1 MKTTFGVFDIR
12 MNKKK
17 DFSKFTKRN
26 VHKRRSKEAA
36 KAELLRA
43 LREVGVSYDG
53 VKIRDVQDGGRG
65 EKRSPEHAAREIVT
79 RGIYSG
85 SKSGFGFVA
94 LESGG
99 DDIFI
104 PGGRTG
110 GAIDGDF
117 VEISYHK
124 FKSRLGEEKTEGR
137 VLKIIEYGRHTVI
150 GTLTE
155 DAFRHGRRL
164 MRFLYVLPD
173 DPKITLR
180 PRVRDSFSAHPG
192 DKVEALILRDGTSQ
206 PECDVVRVFGE
217 SESKDANYEAILSE
231 CGITTEFTPE
241 ELSLAEEVAG
251 EELSF
256 DGRVDRMSETIFTI
270 DGAGAKDLDD
280 AVSLRKLPGNK
291 WRLGV
296 HIADVSHYVKE
307 RTPLDRCV
315 MSRGTSVYFT
325 DKVVPMLPESLSNG
339 ACSLN
344 AGEEKYA
351 LSAIIDIDGEGNIVD
366 TKIEPSVIKSKV
378 RGVYS
383 EVNQLLSGDADG
395 EIKKKYS
402 AVLPTLKKMEE
413 LYLVLL
419 EKSRKRGSV
428 DFDSDEAEILLSEN
442 GEPVDIIRRERGVS
456 ERIIEQFMLTA
467 NEAVATLLTKRGV
480 PCVYRV
486 HEAPPKEGFADFL
499 AYLRSLGFDTSS
511 IPREEPSSRDLAKIL
526 LEAERR
532 GCLSAVSYTMLRSMA
547 KAKYSEEK
555 ASHFGLG
562 IETYCHFTSP
572 IRRLSDLATHR
583 IIRRVLFEG
592 KRAESYASYAR
603 RAAAAATEGE
613 LRAVDAERKIENLY
627 KVIYMSDHVGE
638 VYTAVVNSVTS
649 FGMFCTLDNTCEGL
663 VPISE
668 MPGLFTFDETNL
680 TLRSRTKTYRIAD
693 VVKICVE
700 EANITRGKLRFSIV
714 EE

>member
-1 MKTTFGVFDIR
+1 MS
-12 MNKKK
+12 KKK
-17 DFSKFTKRN
+17 DFVKFTKRN

-36 KAELLRA
+36 KNELLRA

-53 VKIRDVQDGGRG
+53 VKIRDIHDGGRIAD
-65 EKRSPEHAAREIVT
+65 KSREHSRDTVT

-85 SKSGFGFVA
+85 SKSDFGFVA

-124 FKSRLGEEKTEGR
+124 FKNRYGEEKTEGR
-137 VLKIIEYGRHTVI
+137 VLKIVECGRHTVI
-150 GTLTE
+150 GTLEEEVT
-155 DAFRHGRRL
+155 RHGRRT
-164 MRFLYVLPD
+164 MRYFYVSPD
-173 DPKITLR
+173 DPKITLK
-180 PRVRDSFSAHPG
+180 PRVRDAFSATPG
-192 DKVEALILRDGTSQ
+192 DKVEALILRDGSSH
-206 PECDVVRVFGE
+206 PECDVIRVFGD
-217 SESKDANYEAILSE
+217 SESKEANYEAILSE
-231 CGITTEFTPE
+231 CGIVTEFTPE
-241 ELSLAEEVAG
+241 ELALANEVSR
-251 EELSF
+251 ETISF
-256 DGRVDRMSETIFTI
+256 DGRVDRTGETIFTI

-280 AVSLRKLPGNK
+280 AVSLRKIPGGK

-315 MSRGTSVYFT
+315 MARGTSVYFT

-339 ACSLN
+339 SCSLN
-344 AGEEKYA
+344 AGEEKYVI
-351 LSAIIDIDGEGNIVD
+351 SAIIDLDGEGNIID
-366 TKIEPSVIKSKV
+366 TKVEPSIIKSRV

-383 EVNQLLSGDADG
+383 EVNSLLSGDA
-395 EIKKKYS
+395 EAAVKKKY
-402 AVLPTLKKMEE
+402 AGVFPTLKKMEE

-419 EKSRKRGSV
+419 GKSKARGSV

-442 GEPVDIIRRERGVS
+442 GEPVDILRRERGVS

-467 NEAVATLLTKRGV
+467 NEAVATLLTKRGI

-486 HEAPPKEGFADFL
+486 HEAPPKEGFGDFL
-499 AYLRSLGFDTSS
+499 AYLRSLGFDTAK
-511 IPREEPSSRDLAKIL
+511 IPREEPSSHDLAKIL
-526 LEAERR
+526 DEADRK

-547 KAKYSEEK
+547 KAKYSEER

-562 IETYCHFTSP
+562 IDTYCHFTSP

-583 IIRRVLFEG
+583 IIRRVIFEG
-592 KRAESYASYAR
+592 KRAESYSSYAR

-613 LRAVDAERKIENLY
+613 LRAINAERKIENLY
-627 KVIYMSDHVGE
+627 KVIYMSEHIGE
-638 VYTAVVNSVTS
+638 IFEATVNSITS
-649 FGMFCTLDNTCEGL
+649 FGMFATLDNTCEGL
-663 VPISE
+663 IPISE

-680 TLRSRTKTYRIAD
+680 TMRSRTKIYRIAD
-693 VVKICVE
+693 EIRICVE
-700 EANITRGKLRFSIV
+700 EANITRGKLRFSIF
-714 EE
+714 ED